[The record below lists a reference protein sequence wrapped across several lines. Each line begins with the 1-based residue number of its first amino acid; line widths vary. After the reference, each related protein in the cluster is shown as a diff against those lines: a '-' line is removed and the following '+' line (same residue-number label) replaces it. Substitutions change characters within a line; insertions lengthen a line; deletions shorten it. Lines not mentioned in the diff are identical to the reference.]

1 MNRIQVVSIEPTGT
15 FIGTTECLKVT
26 LRCGNQE
33 VTCDSVLFWDNP
45 DQLGLAGTFE
55 EWLNP
60 EEDFNEDME
69 DME

>member
-1 MNRIQVVSIEPTGT
+1 
-15 FIGTTECLKVT
+15 
-26 LRCGNQE
+26 